1 MAGLSLQSI
10 RLLIL
15 VRREHYYKI
24 SNIEKEKEAT
34 GIANVVGN
42 KGGIGV
48 AFSFYETSLCFVGAH
63 LAAHLEMVPARNK
76 NYHQLMRGLRL
87 GRYPGDLHN
96 QFDHLF
102 FTGDLN
108 YRIAMEREDVLRLIH
123 DRRWETLYANDQLR
137 DQRAQNKVFCEFNE
151 GAIDFAPTYR
161 YNRGDRTYSEEVRT
175 SRSLFPLDLPVH
187 ASLSLCRVSCVVCR
201 VPCAVCVSCV
211 SCVCRVCRVCLVL
224 NRNCGCRR
232 TRTACSGSRWR
243 QTEARS
249 WYRTRP
255 MTES

>member
-10 RLLIL
+10 RLLVL

-123 DRRWETLYANDQLR
+123 ARRWDTLYANDQLR

-175 SRSLFPLDLPVH
+175 RSLPRGSARPCPH
-187 ASLSLCRVSCVVCR
+187 SLCV
-201 VPCAVCVSCV
+201 
-211 SCVCRVCRVCLVL
+211 VCRVCRV
-224 NRNCGCRR
+224 
-232 TRTACSGSRWR
+232 T
-243 QTEARS
+243 
-249 WYRTRP
+249 
-255 MTES
+255 

>member
-10 RLLIL
+10 RLLVL

-87 GRYPGDLHN
+87 GRYPGDLHT

-108 YRIAMEREDVLRLIH
+108 YRIAMEREEVLRLIH
-123 DRRWETLYANDQLR
+123 DRRWDVLYDNDQLR
-137 DQRAQNKVFCEFNE
+137 AQREQNKVFCEFNE
-151 GAIDFAPTYR
+151 GAIDFPPTYR
-161 YNRGDRTYSEEVRT
+161 YNRGDRTYSEEV
-175 SRSLFPLDLPVH
+175 S
-187 ASLSLCRVSCVVCR
+187 
-201 VPCAVCVSCV
+201 
-211 SCVCRVCRVCLVL
+211 
-224 NRNCGCRR
+224 
-232 TRTACSGSRWR
+232 
-243 QTEARS
+243 
-249 WYRTRP
+249 
-255 MTES
+255 